1 MTITAAPA
9 GLAETKQVTRAT
21 GAAGDFGEI
30 ARRGLWGVG
39 ERIVQRVGIG
49 KNERV
54 LDVACGTGNAA
65 IRAAQAGGQVV
76 GLDLTTE
83 LLETGRRLAAKASV
97 SVEWVKGDAEAIPYP
112 DNSFDVVLSTFGC
125 MFAPRHQIAAAE
137 LARVLRPGGR
147 LGLCN
152 WTPEGS
158 QRHFF
163 RALDAYLPTP
173 DFAQPPLLWG
183 REDHVRELFTG
194 SGVQLEFDRDTAI
207 DSEPFE
213 TGRDAVDFLTSNFG
227 PLMMLRGRLEA
238 RGVWGAVR
246 EKLEA
251 LYNGH
256 EPSDYLVVLGR
267 KDEDKWGSM
276 RTESSRESSTPLEA
290 SSRPNRCV
298 AGSAR
303 VSRETS
309 SKSASARG

>member
-1 MTITAAPA
+1 MTIATDPA
-9 GLAETKQVTRAT
+9 GLAEMKQFTRAT
-21 GAAGDFGEI
+21 WAAGDFGEI

-76 GLDLTTE
+76 GLDLTPE
-83 LLETGRRLAAKASV
+83 LFEPGRRLAAQAGV
-97 SVEWVKGDAEAIPYP
+97 SIDWVEGDAEAIPYE
-112 DNSFDVVLSTFGC
+112 DNSFDVVHSTFGC
-125 MFAPRHQIAAAE
+125 MFAPRHRVTATE

-158 QRHFF
+158 QSHFF
-163 RALDAYLPTP
+163 RALGAYLPPPP

-183 REDHVRELFTG
+183 TEDHVRELFAG
-194 SGVQLEFDRDTAI
+194 SGVQLEFERDTAI
-207 DSEPFE
+207 ENEPFE
-213 TGRDAVDFLTSNFG
+213 TGREAVDFVASNFG

-238 RGVWGAVR
+238 QGVWGEVR

-251 LYNGH
+251 LYDRH
-256 EPSDYLVVLGR
+256 EPAEYLVVLGR
-267 KDEDKWGSM
+267 KG
-276 RTESSRESSTPLEA
+276 
-290 SSRPNRCV
+290 
-298 AGSAR
+298 
-303 VSRETS
+303 
-309 SKSASARG
+309 